1 MVRVIHRNIQYIN
14 CSAVCNLCL
23 PSCDH
28 HASTKLTCDCYQD
41 SFKEREM
48 VLHYLTPSKPAPLND
63 GVLSCERS
71 LPKQLT
77 PHSDI
82 GAKFAEFF
90 IDPGPCVYTLH
101 SVQYETNK
109 NVPALPFSVTERV
122 NKHAHCISWKWTA
135 LFHSLTCLGR
145 YVCCVRF
152 VVLSFFMPL
161 KCLGRVILS
170 TNMCAVENCG
180 SISRV
185 MRRHSCVQLE
195 KGALLRMVY
204 TADWRTSA
212 KCLAPSSIFDKNE
225 LLSLYPLQR

>member
-1 MVRVIHRNIQYIN
+1 MPARNLPVTVTKTALKKEKWCCTPWHLLSRHLWTMVCCPASVHCQSNWRHTPTLVQNLQSFSLTQGHVYTHYI
-14 CSAVCNLCL
+14 VCNMRQ
-23 PSCDH
+23 
-28 HASTKLTCDCYQD
+28 K
-41 SFKEREM
+41 
-48 VLHYLTPSKPAPLND
+48 
-63 GVLSCERS
+63 
-71 LPKQLT
+71 
-77 PHSDI
+77 
-82 GAKFAEFF
+82 
-90 IDPGPCVYTLH
+90 
-101 SVQYETNK
+101 K
-109 NVPALPFSVTERV
+109 NVPALPFSVPERV
-122 NKHAHCISWKWTA
+122 NKHAHCISWKWIA

-225 LLSLYPLQR
+225 LLSLYPLQP